1 MAESPET
8 LTCVTWGERLKMS
21 HNFFGDYCDEA
32 YAVLSPDWL
41 TAKGNSINGLN
52 LAALQR
58 DIAAL

>member
-1 MAESPET
+1 
-8 LTCVTWGERLKMS
+8 MS